1 MVTEREPFI
10 VMYNKTVWH
19 VKTEPLPNSRLLKKK
34 ERNMKKWP
42 WNWIF
47 ITRKESINYLFLRG
61 VFDSWTSRDYKLVT
75 ALVYNT
81 SAN

>member
-34 ERNMKKWP
+34 ERNMKK
-42 WNWIF
+42 
-47 ITRKESINYLFLRG
+47 
-61 VFDSWTSRDYKLVT
+61 
-75 ALVYNT
+75 
-81 SAN
+81 